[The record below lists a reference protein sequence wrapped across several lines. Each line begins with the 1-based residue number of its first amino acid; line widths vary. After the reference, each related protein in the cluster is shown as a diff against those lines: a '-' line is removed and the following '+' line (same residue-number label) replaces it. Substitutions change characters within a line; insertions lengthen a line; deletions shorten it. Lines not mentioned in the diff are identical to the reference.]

1 MDNIRTPKQVLFG
14 ELPSKRPCHGVKKRW
29 RDIVL
34 HDLKNMNVPEAS
46 WYTLA
51 QDRTKWKTL
60 VNDCCQLFSEKV
72 FNLNTLPYMIVNRKQ
87 SMYDH
92 VRDIS
97 ADREIEHGTLVS
109 AQW

>member
-51 QDRTKWKTL
+51 QAEPSGKQFAIRT
-60 VNDCCQLFSEKV
+60 
-72 FNLNTLPYMIVNRKQ
+72 
-87 SMYDH
+87 
-92 VRDIS
+92 IS
-97 ADREIEHGTLVS
+97 VHHTS
-109 AQW
+109 TS